1 MKRELKDVQLVNI
14 FLNRYLKDVLSLNC
28 NDIIESTVLFFE
40 YIPTQEFLNE
50 IQNTLLCYRREI
62 EQSNYMNLSLLF
74 NRIIKNKNLNL
85 DIINEGLI
93 DGILK
98 NYIIMSSDI
107 QVKILSAYAIY
118 VASHFNPNKNMKIS
132 ANMEEKIKKLYFYG
146 EAELSNSISN
156 LNMDDSIEL
165 LNCLFQTGH
174 GSKEFFENIEKH
186 IGKNI
191 ESLSSSKLYI
201 VLNTFVL
208 SGKMR
213 PKFTLL
219 LQKRIVELKDKFRI
233 EELTKILR
241 IYTTLETQYEYI
253 YEKCENYL
261 LSIKDY
267 LGYEDLANLVFAYSN
282 PNLNAKYFIL
292 NDLEEIIFSKLD
304 KFIADRAFEPIVD
317 ILYSYIFCK
326 KGEKKFIEKLSNSII
341 NSNNDYVL
349 SANAYFKLYYCFVDL
364 KIPLTVTTRFDHKL
378 LQKSVNLSK
387 DELIS
392 VNTFLKQLNYS
403 NIDTFT
409 IMDNLMKIE
418 LSGFEE
424 SETMEKKEQL
434 LKDHQITPIYENLT
448 F

>member
-1 MKRELKDVQLVNI
+1 M
-14 FLNRYLKDVLSLNC
+14 
-28 NDIIESTVLFFE
+28 
-40 YIPTQEFLNE
+40 
-50 IQNTLLCYRREI
+50 
-62 EQSNYMNLSLLF
+62 
-74 NRIIKNKNLNL
+74 
-85 DIINEGLI
+85 
-93 DGILK
+93 
-98 NYIIMSSDI
+98 
-107 QVKILSAYAIY
+107 
-118 VASHFNPNKNMKIS
+118 
-132 ANMEEKIKKLYFYG
+132 
-146 EAELSNSISN
+146 
-156 LNMDDSIEL
+156 
-165 LNCLFQTGH
+165 
-174 GSKEFFENIEKH
+174 
-186 IGKNI
+186 
-191 ESLSSSKLYI
+191 
-201 VLNTFVL
+201 
-208 SGKMR
+208 
-213 PKFTLL
+213 
-219 LQKRIVELKDKFRI
+219 
-233 EELTKILR
+233 
-241 IYTTLETQYEYI
+241 
-253 YEKCENYL
+253 
-261 LSIKDY
+261 
-267 LGYEDLANLVFAYSN
+267 
-282 PNLNAKYFIL
+282 
-292 NDLEEIIFSKLD
+292 
-304 KFIADRAFEPIVD
+304 VD